1 MATTTNPGAKDT
13 TFNIR
18 TSQQTLAVIDRAA
31 AVLGKT
37 RTEFVL
43 EASRHEA
50 EDVLLGRIFFA
61 VDDATHA
68 RFVEQLDKPAASTGE
83 LRKLLQ
89 TPAPWE

>member
-1 MATTTNPGAKDT
+1 MATATNPNPKDT

-18 TSQQTLAVIDRAA
+18 TSQQNLAVIDRAA

-37 RTEFVL
+37 RTDFVL

-50 EDVLLGRIFFA
+50 EDVLLGRVFFA
-61 VDDATHA
+61 VDGATYEQFVELLDATPLA
-68 RFVEQLDKPAASTGE
+68 TGE
-83 LRKLLQ
+83 LRKLFQ

>member
-1 MATTTNPGAKDT
+1 MAASPSSGAKDT

-50 EDVLLGRIFFA
+50 ENILLGRVFFA
-61 VDDATHA
+61 VDDTTYAQ
-68 RFVEQLDKPAASTGE
+68 FIELLDKPIASTGE
-83 LRKLLQ
+83 LRALLQ